1 MSEKLLVKL
10 AKHRIEVFRNLKYYL
25 KVIVEAVK
33 EIDEKAEVYLF
44 GSITEGTY
52 TLSSDIDILVAT
64 DQPPEKI
71 LVKLWEK
78 GIKDPFEVHIIK
90 REMLDLYKW
99 RSKLVKVEEFTT
111 SPSSRKN
118 SFTMSPHSL

>member
-1 MSEKLLVKL
+1 MSERLLVKL
-10 AKHRIEVFRNLKYYL
+10 AKHRVEVFRNLKHYL

-52 TLSSDIDILVAT
+52 TLSSDVDVLVVT

-71 LVKLWEK
+71 LVKLWER
-78 GIKDPFEVHIIK
+78 GIKDPFEVHVIK
-90 REMLDLYKW
+90 RETLDLYKR

-111 SPSSRKN
+111 SLSPQN
-118 SFTMSPHSL
+118 HLTISPHSL

>member
-1 MSEKLLVKL
+1 LSEKLLVKL

-78 GIKDPFEVHIIK
+78 GIKDPFEVHIVK

-111 SPSSRKN
+111 SPSSRK
-118 SFTMSPHSL
+118 TVSP

>member
-1 MSEKLLVKL
+1 LSERLLVKL
-10 AKHRIEVFRNLKYYL
+10 AKHRVEVFRNLKHYL

-52 TLSSDIDILVAT
+52 TLSSDVDVLVVT

-71 LVKLWEK
+71 LVKLWER
-78 GIKDPFEVHIIK
+78 GIKDPFEVHVIK
-90 REMLDLYKW
+90 RETLDLYKR

-111 SPSSRKN
+111 SLSPQN
-118 SFTMSPHSL
+118 HLTISPHSL

>member
-1 MSEKLLVKL
+1 LSERLLVKL
-10 AKHRIEVFRNLKYYL
+10 AKHRVEVFRNLKHYL

-52 TLSSDIDILVAT
+52 TLSSDVDVLVVT

-71 LVKLWEK
+71 LVKLWER
-78 GIKDPFEVHIIK
+78 GIKDPFEVHVIK
-90 REMLDLYKW
+90 RETLDLYKR

-111 SPSSRKN
+111 SLNPQN
-118 SFTMSPHSL
+118 HLTISPHSL